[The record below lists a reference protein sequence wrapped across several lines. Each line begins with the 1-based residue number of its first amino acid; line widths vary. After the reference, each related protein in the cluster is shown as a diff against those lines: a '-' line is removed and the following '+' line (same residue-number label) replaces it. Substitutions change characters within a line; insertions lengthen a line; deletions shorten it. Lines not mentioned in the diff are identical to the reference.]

1 MREEFVR
8 GTFSIIKERFAFVDT
23 EEGEGIFI
31 PKTAFHGALD
41 GDVVLV
47 RITKDKTE
55 EHGREG
61 EVTEIVSREKEKI
74 VGILERRSDFGFV
87 RPTHAFGKDIYIP
100 RGKMKKAQNGE
111 LVVVSIYFLGDK
123 DRKPEGEIIEVL
135 GDPYNTKNMVDA
147 LIYREGMSEEFPRKV
162 KTELKN
168 IRTTISE
175 KEVSS
180 RHDLREY
187 SIITI
192 DGEDARDLDDAVYVE
207 KMKNGNYK
215 LLVCIADVSYYIP
228 ENSELDLEAQ
238 KRGVAAVRAGI
249 TGKELDAVC
258 RDYIREQGYTKEFN
272 HGTGHGVGLEIHEEP
287 VANPKSDTVFSE
299 NMIITVEPGI
309 YLSGEIGLRIEDS
322 VIVKADGC
330 ELLTHSP
337 KELIEIGI

>member
-31 PKTAFHGALD
+31 PRTAFHGAFD
-41 GDVVLV
+41 GDSVLV
-47 RITKDKTE
+47 RITKDKTA

-61 EVTEIVSREKEKI
+61 EVVEIVSREKQKI

-100 RGKMKKAQNGE
+100 RGKMKKAQTGE
-111 LVVVSIYFLGDK
+111 LVVVDIYFWGDK
-123 DRKPEGEIIEVL
+123 ERKPEGEIVEVL

-147 LIYREGMSEEFPRKV
+147 LIYREGMSEDFPKKV

-168 IRTTISE
+168 ISKTVSE
-175 KEVSS
+175 KEISS
-180 RHDLREY
+180 RRDLRNY

-228 ENSELDLEAQ
+228 EDSELDLEAR
-238 KRGVAAVRAGI
+238 KRGNSV
-249 TGKELDAVC
+249 
-258 RDYIREQGYTKEFN
+258 
-272 HGTGHGVGLEIHEEP
+272 
-287 VANPKSDTVFSE
+287 
-299 NMIITVEPGI
+299 
-309 YLSGEIGLRIEDS
+309 YLVD
-322 VIVKADGC
+322 
-330 ELLTHSP
+330 
-337 KELIEIGI
+337 